1 MKKGVARRGKVKV
14 ELTSKEV
21 DYLSSLVEAQVSR
34 LLVLPNKE
42 RAKQPFKEEYQVF
55 HKLGTKLSYSQ

>member
-1 MKKGVARRGKVKV
+1 MKKGTIRRGKVKV
-14 ELTSKEV
+14 ELTAKEA

-42 RAKQPFKEEYQVF
+42 RAKQPLKEEYQVF
-55 HKLGTKLSYSQ
+55 DKLGEKLSFNQ